1 MKKELWLRLKHYH
14 FEHIVPPQLLDRV
27 SAAFGRTDASTMAFA
42 NKISRKLDWPT
53 DFAINAIDEYKK
65 FLYLGIVSDFP
76 VTPSRVI
83 DQVWHEHLLFS
94 RAYREFCRDVLGRDF
109 DHNPELLPSDDQ
121 TGIFQAQYEA
131 TIALY
136 TAEFRVQP
144 PAQIWALPKFRSNNS
159 AKSRKSLAQR
169 DAVGTSSGSG
179 GGDMPLFMYFD
190 GSGGDGSSSEMSE
203 FGGGGGFSGGGG
215 ESSWGSGSSDSSSD
229 SGSSSDGGG
238 SSCSSGCGGGE

>member
-27 SAAFGRTDASTMAFA
+27 TAAFGRTDASTMAFA
-42 NKISRKLDWPT
+42 NKISRKLDWT
-53 DFAINAIDEYKK
+53 TGFAISAIDEYKK

-76 VTPSRVI
+76 VTPSSVI
-83 DQVWHEHLLFS
+83 DRVWHEHLLFS

-136 TAEFRVQP
+136 TAEFRVKP
-144 PAQIWALPKFRSNNS
+144 PAQMWALPKFRTDES
-159 AKSRKSLAQR
+159 AKSRKSVAQL
-169 DAVGTSSGSG
+169 DAVGTSG

-190 GSGGDGSSSEMSE
+190 GSGNDGSSAEMSE

-215 ESSWGSGSSDSSSD
+215 ESSWGGSSDSSAD
-229 SGSSSDGGG
+229 SGSSSDSGG
-238 SSCSSGCGGGE
+238 SSCSSGCGGGV

>member
-14 FEHIVPPQLLDRV
+14 FEHIVPPQLLDRLT
-27 SAAFGRTDASTMAFA
+27 AAFGRNDASTMAFA
-42 NKISRKLDWPT
+42 HKVSRKLDWTT
-53 DFAINAIDEYKK
+53 DFAISAIDEYKK

-136 TAEFRVQP
+136 TAEFRAKP
-144 PAQIWALPKFRSNNS
+144 PAQIWALPKFRPDEP
-159 AKSRKSLAQR
+159 AKSRKSVAQR
-169 DAVGTSSGSG
+169 DAVSTSS
-179 GGDMPLFMYFD
+179 GGDMPLYLYFE
-190 GSGGDGSSSEMSE
+190 GSSDEGHATDMSE

-215 ESSWGSGSSDSSSD
+215 ESSWGGDSSSESGAE
-229 SGSSSDGGG
+229 SGSSSDSGG
-238 SSCSSGCGGGE
+238 SSCSSGCGGGGE